1 MKIVKIIGK
10 KYSPDELETNS
21 KIIRKWLSIAQIK
34 KKDISDKYH
43 QIEDIEAIEKEY
55 ETCLST
61 LNEEQKAYYKNYLA
75 ENWKET
81 FPIMKDVSKYE
92 RIRPNDGIEFCVLL

>member
-1 MKIVKIIGK
+1 MKIIKIIGK
-10 KYSPDELETNS
+10 KYSPSELETNS

-43 QIEDIEAIEKEY
+43 QILDTEAVEKDY
-55 ETCLST
+55 ETCLGT
-61 LNEEQKAYYKNYLA
+61 LNEEQKAYYKNYIS

-92 RIRPNDGIEFCVLL
+92 RVRPNDGIEFCVFL

>member
-1 MKIVKIIGK
+1 MKVIKIIGK
-10 KYSPDELETNS
+10 KYDRNELEINS
-21 KIIRKWLSIAQIK
+21 KIIRKWLSVAQIM

-43 QIEDIEAIEKEY
+43 QIMNIEEVEKEY
-55 ETCLST
+55 ELCLGT
-61 LNEEQKAYYKNYLA
+61 LNEEQKTYYKNYIA

-92 RIRPNDGIEFCVLL
+92 RVRPNDGIEFCVLL

>member
-1 MKIVKIIGK
+1 MKVIKIIGK
-10 KYSPDELETNS
+10 KYSPDELEANS

-43 QIEDIEAIEKEY
+43 QIMDTAAVEKEY
-55 ETCLST
+55 ETCLGT
-61 LNEEQKAYYKNYLA
+61 LNEELKAYYINYIA
-75 ENWKET
+75 ENWQET

-92 RIRPNDGIEFCVLL
+92 RVRPNDGIEFCVLL